1 MYLVSILSFPSLLCL
16 PWLCYLWPTLLK
28 SFFICLQSCSP
39 PINSSHFCQ
48 SALYFLFV
56 CLFLILLQK
65 KNHTSNVCSPFGGR
79 GRRRGGIYTRK
90 KRKKITSNFHHPEIT
105 FYLPNFFLCTS
116 LRCLNIFFIYRIRIL
131 YILFQNLLFSLVI
144 ITNIFLCNKHTSIVS
159 FWMLYGIL
167 L

>member
-1 MYLVSILSFPSLLCL
+1 MYLVSTLSFPSLLCL

-56 CLFLILLQK
+56 CLFLILLK
-65 KNHTSNVCSPFGGR
+65 KKITQVMYVHCLGVGGEE
-79 GRRRGGIYTRK
+79 GEEYTPEK